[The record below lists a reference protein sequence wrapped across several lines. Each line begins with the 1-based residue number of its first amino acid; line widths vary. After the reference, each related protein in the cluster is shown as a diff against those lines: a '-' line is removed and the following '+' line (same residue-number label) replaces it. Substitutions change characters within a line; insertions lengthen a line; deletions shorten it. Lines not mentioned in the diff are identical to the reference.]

1 MELRTWGLMWFM
13 IGNRCRFSRR
23 GKDDESGI
31 LGFPSPNNNIYPKH
45 EFKGNK
51 SGGRSCPGPVA
62 VIQGEVGFFWLL
74 AVRMVEKGLRK
85 ETAYKLEVKE
95 QSQTGFH
102 CFRSE
107 EKSSH

>member
-95 QSQTGFH
+95 QSQSGFH